1 MPQAQHGD
9 RVRIHYT
16 GTLEDGEVFD
26 SSEGQEPL
34 EFVVGEGE
42 VIPGFE
48 AAVAGMSPGEHKTV
62 TIPAD
67 EAYGPHRE
75 EMLLAVPRDQFPA
88 DAAPHVGDPLL
99 VSTPDGQQVPVVI
112 FALEDD
118 TVVLDA
124 NHPLAGE
131 DLTFALELV
140 EIVGQKKQ
148 AAGSGLIGLD
158 GRPLGQDSAAKPGG
172 LILP

>member
-1 MPQAQHGD
+1 MPQAQRGD
-9 RVRIHYT
+9 KVRIHYT

-26 SSEGQEPL
+26 SSEGQAPL
-34 EFVVGEGE
+34 EFTLGGGE

-48 AAVAGMSPGEHKTV
+48 AAIEGMAPGERKTV

-75 EMLLAVPRDQFPA
+75 EMLLAVPREQFPA
-88 DAAPHVGDPLL
+88 EADPHVGDALL
-99 VSTPDGQQVPVVI
+99 VGTPDGQQIPVTI
-112 FALEDD
+112 FALEED
-118 TVVLDA
+118 TIVLDA

-131 DLTFALELV
+131 DLTFELELV
-140 EIVGQKKQ
+140 EIAGQ
-148 AAGSGLIGLD
+148 AGGSGLVGLD
-158 GRPLGQDSAAKPGG
+158 GKPLSANGQTPGG